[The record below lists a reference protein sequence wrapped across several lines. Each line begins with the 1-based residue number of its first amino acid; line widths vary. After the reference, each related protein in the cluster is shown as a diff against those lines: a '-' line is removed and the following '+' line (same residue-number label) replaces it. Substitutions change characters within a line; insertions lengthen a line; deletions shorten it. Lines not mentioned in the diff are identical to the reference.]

1 MMEKVSCEQLPQL
14 FEGVAAMFAEK
25 KEELCEMDA
34 RMGDGD
40 LGLTMDKGYGALP
53 ELIRQN
59 TEAGDI
65 GKTLMKAG
73 MKMASVVPSTMGTLM
88 SSGVMEGGKALKGK
102 SEMGPQ
108 ELAQYLTAF
117 AAGIQKRGKCQ
128 LGERTILDA
137 VDAGAKKA
145 AEAAG
150 AGKDMAGV
158 IEAACE
164 GAAEGVEATKQM
176 TPKYGKAA
184 VFAAKAI
191 GTPDQGATAGMYM
204 IQGLKRSIC
213 GKRKAFD
220 AEKRQIG

>member
-1 MMEKVSCEQLPQL
+1 MEKIL
-14 FEGVAAMFAEK
+14 FDQVPDLFQSVGDLFVEK

-34 RMGDGD
+34 KLGDGD
-40 LGLTMDKGYGALP
+40 LGLTMSKGYAALP
-53 ELIRQN
+53 GLMRE
-59 TEAGDI
+59 EAAGAGGDV
-65 GKTLMKAG
+65 GKMLMKAG
-73 MKMASVVPSTMGTLM
+73 MKMSSLVPSTMGFLM
-88 SSGVMEGGKALKGK
+88 STGVMEGGKALKGK

-213 GKRKAFD
+213 G
-220 AEKRQIG
+220 